1 MNKVL
6 TKVFNP
12 LKVYLHP
19 FKSLQLMVVGVFIFY
34 FMVRSQ
40 AQAELLSQPGQAPR
54 NSRQ

>member
-40 AQAELLSQPGQAPR
+40 AQAELLSQAPSAAH